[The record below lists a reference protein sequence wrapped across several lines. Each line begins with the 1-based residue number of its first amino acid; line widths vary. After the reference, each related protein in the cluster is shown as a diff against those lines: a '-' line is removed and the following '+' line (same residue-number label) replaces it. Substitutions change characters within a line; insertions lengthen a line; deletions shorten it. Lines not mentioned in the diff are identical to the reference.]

1 MAGLSIS
8 PVTDGVVVAELDR
21 GPDNL
26 WSLTDLRELVAL
38 LEAPPEGAHVLR
50 VRSVGEAFCRGRERG
65 GTSTAPGVVRG
76 EAETLVAVTRAFR
89 RTRLVTVAEVQG
101 DAAGFGVGV
110 LAACDVAVASASAAF
125 ALSEV
130 RFGILP
136 AVISPFVVRAIGG
149 RQARRYFLT
158 AEHFGAEE
166 ARRIGLVHEVAEP
179 DALEARV
186 GEVVGELLKGGPEAL
201 REAKRLVR
209 LVEAMPQGGSLLA
222 EATVGVIAERR
233 ASDEGREGINA
244 FLEKRPAGWLQ
255 GS

>member
-110 LAACDVAVASASAAF
+110 LAACDVAVAVADARFSFPEVGIGLAP
-125 ALSEV
+125 ALV
-130 RFGILP
+130 LAWLP
-136 AVISPFVVRAIGG
+136 RKVGE
-149 RQARRYFLT
+149 RQAFWLT
-158 AEHFGAEE
+158 ATGEAVPAGRALELGLLNAVVSSADELRKDVDERVAALRARSPRVHAEIKDMLRAFGAV
-166 ARRIGLVHEVAEP
+166 G
-179 DALEARV
+179 DDQALDMSIDRL
-186 GEVVGELLKGGPEAL
+186 VVGSL
-201 REAKRLVR
+201 RRGE
-209 LVEAMPQGGSLLA
+209 E
-222 EATVGVIAERR
+222 
-233 ASDEGREGINA
+233 
-244 FLEKRPAGWLQ
+244 
-255 GS
+255 